1 MKVYQLINKL
11 KDLPKDYDIRIDYNL
26 SHDDIENMSVDD
38 LRLTNYWARDVEI
51 IRKGSSG
58 YESFGEVI
66 ILGSE

>member
-1 MKVYQLINKL
+1 
-11 KDLPKDYDIRIDYNL
+11 
-26 SHDDIENMSVDD
+26 MSVDD